1 MILDNGIVDNNNKD
15 YMNKYLIYH
24 NLHKIDWLKS
34 KIPIIY
40 IKTYKE
46 VKNNYKV
53 KIKKSKKK

>member
-1 MILDNGIVDNNNKD
+1 MDNSNKD
-15 YMNKYLIYH
+15 YMNKYIIYH

-46 VKNNYKV
+46 VKNNYMV
-53 KIKKSKKK
+53 KIKESKTK